1 MVINKKLTL
10 RFMKLN
16 NIFKYMSAAVL
27 ALGFA
32 SCENGDNEFPDYDEQ
47 TVYFPYQ
54 YPVRTLVMG
63 DDEYDTTLDKQH
75 KCKIMATFGG
85 SYNGSNG
92 SVEVAV
98 DNSLVNNLTFGDG
111 TPIKAMPESYYTLS
125 TKTLAFNGTY
135 NGSTEVQLTDA
146 FFNDPDAA
154 KGVYVIPLVMTSQK
168 GFTRILSGTPNEEG
182 ATPSRLDEGAW
193 KVKPM
198 DYVLYC
204 VKYLNKYSG
213 YWLAEGKDIINDE
226 IGQKTQDR
234 KAASVEKRN
243 VIKIETKSLSQSIL
257 TVSYP
262 FEYND
267 VDKDGNPKIS
277 TKTLTADLLLTFD
290 GSDNC
295 TITSATDGVTAS
307 GNGKWVDDGA
317 KKAWNEKDRDMIDV
331 SYEVDFGGGFT
342 VKTTDNL
349 IWQRSGVTVEEF
361 SPIYNK

>member
-1 MVINKKLTL
+1 
-10 RFMKLN
+10 MKLN

-32 SCENGDNEFPDYDEQ
+32 SCENGDKDFPDYEEQ

-85 SYNGSNG
+85 SYKGSNG
-92 SVEVAV
+92 SVQVAV
-98 DNSLVNNLTFGDG
+98 DNSLVNGLTFANG

-125 TKTLAFNGTY
+125 TTNLEFNGTY
-135 NGSTEVQLTDA
+135 NGATEVQLTDE
-146 FFNDPDAA
+146 FFNDRDAA

-168 GFTRILSGTPNEEG
+168 GFTGILAGTPNEEG
-182 ATPSRLDEGAW
+182 ATPSRFDEGAW

-213 YWLAEGKDIINDE
+213 FWLAEGKDVINDE
-226 IGQKTQDR
+226 IGQKTQER

-243 VIKIETKSLSQSIL
+243 VIEIKTKSLSQSIL
-257 TVSYP
+257 TVSYA
-262 FEYND
+262 FEYMGKD
-267 VDKDGNPKIS
+267 ADGNDKVM
-277 TKTLTADLLLTFD
+277 TKTLTADLLLAFD
-290 GSDNC
+290 DANNC
-295 TITSATDGVTAS
+295 TITSLTEGVTAS
-307 GNGKWVDDGA
+307 GSGKWEDNGA

-331 SYEVDFGGGFT
+331 SYKVDFGGGFT
-342 VKTTDNL
+342 AETTDNL

>member
-1 MVINKKLTL
+1 
-10 RFMKLN
+10 MKLN

-32 SCENGDNEFPDYDEQ
+32 SCENGDNEFPDYEEQ

-63 DDEYDTTLDKQH
+63 DDEYDTSLDKQH

>member
-32 SCENGDNEFPDYDEQ
+32 SCENGDNEFPDYEEQ

-63 DDEYDTTLDKQH
+63 DDEYDTSLDKQH

-168 GFTRILSGTPNEEG
+168 GFTRILSGTPSEEG